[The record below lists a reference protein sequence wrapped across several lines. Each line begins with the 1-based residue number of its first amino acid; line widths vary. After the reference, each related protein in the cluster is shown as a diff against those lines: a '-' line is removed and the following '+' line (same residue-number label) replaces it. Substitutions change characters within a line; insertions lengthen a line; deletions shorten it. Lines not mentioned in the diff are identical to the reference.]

1 MSSEAGVT
9 DLWIMLGPHG
19 LLALGKQFVT
29 QTASLWQVGSRQN
42 REEVGSFLVVPMVPS
57 SLPVCMLPSFPGGV
71 PEYLPRSLPNWCEV
85 CLLQFPPGRHPQSG
99 ESLPGQQ

>member
-29 QTASLWQVGSRQN
+29 QTASLWQVGSGELAEQG
-42 REEVGSFLVVPMVPS
+42 GSGL
-57 SLPVCMLPSFPGGV
+57 LPGG
-71 PEYLPRSLPNWCEV
+71 PNGPQLPPSLHAPILPRWGP
-85 CLLQFPPGRHPQSG
+85 
-99 ESLPGQQ
+99 